1 MRRTTSSASFSCD
14 YDQTL
19 LIVPSVSKIWGI
31 PFSKKSFSGGW
42 VFYKQWSF
50 ALVNINP
57 KHFIEL
63 WKDLSLRL
71 IVRRFQ
77 RSCKVQFPLSR
88 PRPDVLIRGL
98 IPPPPPPEHFHSGC
112 ESFMKILSSFTF
124 RGDMY
129 FDVLI
134 IGLF

>member
-88 PRPDVLIRGL
+88 PRPDVFIRGW
-98 IPPPPPPEHFHSGC
+98 IPPPPLLQNTFTLGARVLWKSCLLLHLGVTC
-112 ESFMKILSSFTF
+112 IL
-124 RGDMY
+124 MY
-129 FDVLI
+129 WL
-134 IGLF
+134 

>member
-88 PRPDVLIRGL
+88 PRPDVFIRGW
-98 IPPPPPPEHFHSGC
+98 IPAPLLQNTFTLGARVLWKSCLLLHLGVTC
-112 ESFMKILSSFTF
+112 IL
-124 RGDMY
+124 MY
-129 FDVLI
+129 WL
-134 IGLF
+134 

>member
-88 PRPDVLIRGL
+88 PRPDVFIRGW
-98 IPPPPPPEHFHSGC
+98 IPPPLLQNTFTLGARVLWKSCLLLHLGVTC
-112 ESFMKILSSFTF
+112 IL
-124 RGDMY
+124 MY
-129 FDVLI
+129 WL
-134 IGLF
+134 

>member
-88 PRPDVLIRGL
+88 PRPDVFIRGW
-98 IPPPPPPEHFHSGC
+98 IPPPLLQNTFTLGARVLWKSCLLLHLGVTC
-112 ESFMKILSSFTF
+112 ILT
-124 RGDMY
+124 Y
-129 FDVLI
+129 WL
-134 IGLF
+134 